1 MIYLPHRVSGGI
13 VESACATCGSTR
25 LVRSCA
31 FDRMIDEEI
40 KNRSNDPQLP
50 DIGIRSGTACCG
62 ADHPSGPSGSLR
74 DIPSVPAF
82 RPACRSPEK
91 HPAVPV
97 RLLPRTLS
105 PLPIT
110 RPRPQTAGPNA
121 IAGTGTAP
129 DAIPRTAV
137 SSPGAATS
145 GRRRHP
151 IRPPKR
157 TPPENTDA
165 APSRNLRTPPAPH
178 SAPETN
184 TARKHRRSTVPQ
196 PPDATGT
203 HSPPPKRT
211 LPENTDAAPSRSPRT
226 SPVPHSAPETNTA
239 RKHRGSTVPQPPDA
253 AGTHSPPPETNTVRK
268 HRRSTVPQPPDAA
281 CPPFGPRNEH
291 RPKTQTRHRSAAPP
305 QKNAII
311 PAGTSSGRD
320 DPHSERRRTASRDD
334 GMSAVGPPSGKTA
347 LLPRQPSAPLR
358 IPSSQAGRPLRLQ
371 KRSH

>member
-253 AGTHSPPPETNTVRK
+253 AGTHSPHPKRTPSENTDAAPSRNLRTPPAPHSAPETNTARK
-268 HRRSTVPQPPDAA
+268 HRRGTDPQ
-281 CPPFGPRNEH
+281 
-291 RPKTQTRHRSAAPP
+291 PP

>member
-50 DIGIRSGTACCG
+50 DIGIRSGIACCG
-62 ADHPSGPSGSLR
+62 AGQSVRTVRISSRYSVGAGISAGVSIAREASRRTCALAAPHAIPAPDHPIS
-74 DIPSVPAF
+74 PAD
-82 RPACRSPEK
+82 RSPK
-91 HPAVPV
+91 RYRRH
-97 RLLPRTLS
+97 RHS
-105 PLPIT
+105 
-110 RPRPQTAGPNA
+110 
-121 IAGTGTAP
+121 
-129 DAIPRTAV
+129 
-137 SSPGAATS
+137 S
-145 GRRRHP
+145 GRHSPNRSLVPRG
-151 IRPPKR
+151 
-157 TPPENTDA
+157 
-165 APSRNLRTPPAPH
+165 RNLRTAPTPY

-184 TARKHRRSTVPQ
+184 TTRKHRGSTVPQ

-211 LPENTDAAPSRSPRT
+211 LPENTDAAPSRNLRT
-226 SPVPHSAPETNTA
+226 PPAPIRLPKRT
-239 RKHRGSTVPQPPDA
+239 
-253 AGTHSPPPETNTVRK
+253 PPENT
-268 HRRSTVPQPPDAA
+268 
-281 CPPFGPRNEH
+281 E
-291 RPKTQTRHRSAAPP
+291 AAPIRSP
-305 QKNAII
+305 LQKNAII

-358 IPSSQAGRPLRLQ
+358 IPPSQAGRPLRLQ